1 MILAGG
7 QGTRLRPLTLAR
19 AKPVVPLANRPFL
32 AWQLAL
38 LRQHGV
44 TDAVLACSYRV
55 EDLRAA
61 LSDAAGGVR
70 LRYVVEEEPLGTG
83 GGIRNAAD
91 LAHGDVFVLNGDV
104 LTDADLA
111 AMRRAH
117 VERGARLSILLA
129 RVADPRQYGL
139 VETAPDGRIL
149 RFREKPTGAE
159 PIATD
164 TINAGVYLLDAAL
177 LARIPAGRPVSI
189 EREVFPALIEDGV
202 PCYGWCLDAYWLD
215 IGSLGAYR
223 AAHIDLLEG
232 RVRSA
237 LGPPGT
243 RRQGSWLAG
252 GVRLAADARL
262 LAPSA
267 AGPGVAL
274 GPGAILGP
282 LAVVGEGSTL
292 LEGARVERSVLWER
306 VVVGP
311 GAVLEGCV
319 VCAGARIGAGARLGP
334 GAVVEA
340 GASVPA
346 GARLG
351 PEGPPAPC

>member
-44 TDAVLACSYRV
+44 TDAVLACAYRV

-61 LSDAAGGVR
+61 LSDGTGGVR
-70 LRYVVEEEPLGTG
+70 LRYVVEAEPLGTG
-83 GGIRNAAD
+83 GAIRNAAD
-91 LAHGDVFVLNGDV
+91 PTRGDLFVLNGDV
-104 LTDADLA
+104 LTDADLG

-117 VERGARLSILLA
+117 VARGARVSVLLA
-129 RVADPRQYGL
+129 RVTDPRPYGL

-149 RFREKPTGAE
+149 GFREKPASAE
-159 PIATD
+159 EITTD

-189 EREVFPALIEDGV
+189 EREVFPALIDEGV
-202 PCYGWCLDAYWLD
+202 PCYGWCPEAYWRD
-215 IGSLGAYR
+215 IGSPAAYH
-223 AAHIDLLEG
+223 AAQVDLLEG
-232 RVRSA
+232 RVRSVLA
-237 LGPPGT
+237 PPGT
-243 RRQGSWLAG
+243 RRQGSWVAEDLRLGAG
-252 GVRLAADARL
+252 ARV
-262 LAPSA
+262 APPSA
-267 AGPGVAL
+267 VAPGVAL

-282 LAVVGEGSTL
+282 LAVVGEGCTL
-292 LEGARVERSVLWER
+292 LEAARVERSVLWER

-311 GAVLEGCV
+311 GVVMEGCV
-319 VCAGARIGAGARLGP
+319 VCADARIGAGARLGP
-334 GAVVEA
+334 GVVVEG
-340 GASVPA
+340 GARVAA

-351 PEGPPAPC
+351 SEGPRAPC